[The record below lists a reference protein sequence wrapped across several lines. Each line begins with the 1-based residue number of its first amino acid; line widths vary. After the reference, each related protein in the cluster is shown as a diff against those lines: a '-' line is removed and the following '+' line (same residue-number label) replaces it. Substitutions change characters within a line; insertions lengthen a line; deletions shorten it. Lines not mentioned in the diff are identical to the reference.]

1 MISEEEVNSLMI
13 AMKKRYGLDFTNYE
27 PKSLNR
33 GITRLMTK
41 YNMNGMIDLWGR
53 ILNDEDFFVN
63 GIDDLLVNLTE
74 LFRNPDAW
82 IMIRD
87 EILPQYQ
94 YDREI
99 KIWHAGCSTGEEIY
113 TMAIVLAE
121 CDLLRKSK
129 LLATDLSKTA
139 LEKARKGSY
148 SHASLKN
155 YLKPFLKMYP
165 DRKLEDYF
173 DYEESSATI
182 KSQFAKNVKFMNH
195 NLVDRKMDQKFDV
208 IFCRNVMI
216 YFDQELKAR
225 ILSFLNEC
233 LNEGGHLILGYYDTM
248 PNQSIDIFDV
258 YSNSTRIYKKRV
270 SQTNHTY
277 EQESINSR

>member
-87 EILPQYQ
+87 EILPQYR

-139 LEKARKGSY
+139 LEKARTGSY

-173 DYEESSATI
+173 DYAESNATI
-182 KSQFAKNVKFMNH
+182 KPQFARNVKFMNH